1 MTKRENDFAS
11 LLAKMPPERFL
22 GVVRIMGISLI
33 DEEQQ
38 NIKDAEDLLDEMFV
52 KFSTYSKQRQRT
64 LLKIMRAA
72 EKQRNYGT
80 CT

>member
-11 LLAKMPPERFL
+11 LLAKMPPEQFL
-22 GVVRIMGISLI
+22 GVARIMGISLI

-38 NIKDAEDLLDEMFV
+38 CIKDAEDLLDEMFV

-72 EKQRNYGT
+72 EK
-80 CT
+80 

>member
-11 LLAKMPPERFL
+11 LLVKMAPEQFL

-38 NIKDAEDLLDEMFV
+38 CIKDAEVLLDEMFV

-72 EKQRNYGT
+72 EK
-80 CT
+80 

>member
-72 EKQRNYGT
+72 EK
-80 CT
+80 